1 MGKIYGKYWGFV
13 NCSSPLAM
21 LVVVF
26 FFKLYKLTTMN
37 LVEEKRK
44 KKISMQTSK
53 KCANLPTKQKILI

>member
-37 LVEEKRK
+37 LVEEEGKTN
-44 KKISMQTSK
+44 IF
-53 KCANLPTKQKILI
+53 